1 MEAIQKIVDH
11 LKADNVFEAMDLI
24 KLTLSERA
32 HKVVQETRVAAAETF
47 GLTRVEEVQSKKD
60 EDKSKDDDKEKEEGE
75 KENKDE

>member
-32 HKVVQETRVAAAETF
+32 QKVVQETRVAAAETF
-47 GLTRVEEVQSKKD
+47 GLTRVEEAKSEED
-60 EDKSKDDDKEKEEGE
+60 ESDDDKTEGDEEGE
-75 KENKDE
+75 KKNKDE

>member
-32 HKVVQETRVAAAETF
+32 QKVVQETRVAAAETF
-47 GLTRVEEVQSKKD
+47 GLTRVEEAKSEED
-60 EDKSKDDDKEKEEGE
+60 ESDDETEDDEEGE
-75 KENKDE
+75 KKNKDE